1 MIEVSNL
8 TKNFDKKKALSNLS
22 FKVKPA
28 AAFGLLGRNGAG
40 KTTCIRIIMDIFPA
54 DSGSVTIDGTS
65 LIKSR
70 KKIGYLPEERGLYPK
85 KTIIDQMVYLGEL
98 RGLKASQA
106 KKNAANLLERLEA
119 TEYLNKKLDTLSKGN
134 QQKIQLAIAL
144 INEPDIIILDEPFS
158 GLDPVN
164 AQLLKQLV
172 SEQVKAGRT
181 VIFSSHQM
189 SAVEEFC
196 DDICLI
202 DNGAAVLSGNL
213 REIKR
218 SYPRNN
224 IYLEAEDNG
233 ADIKELLTRNIKLAG
248 IEKKGAGYTV
258 SLFGPEQRYEILRL
272 IVDKNIK
279 LDVFSVIEPSLED
292 IFVEKVGNTHEAI

>member
-1 MIEVSNL
+1 MIEVSSL
-8 TKNFDKKKALSNLS
+8 TKNFDKKTALNNLS

-54 DSGSVTIDGTS
+54 DSGFVSIDGVS
-65 LIKSR
+65 LLKSG

-106 KKNAANLLERLEA
+106 KKNAADLLEQLEA
-119 TEYLNKKLDTLSKGN
+119 SEYLGKKLDTLSKGN

-164 AQLLKQLV
+164 AQILKRLV
-172 SEQVKAGRT
+172 TEQVKNGRT

-202 DNGAAVLSGNL
+202 DNGTAILSGNL
-213 REIKR
+213 REIKK

-224 IYLEAEDNG
+224 IYLEAEDSG
-233 ADIKELLTRNIKLAG
+233 VDIKELLTRYIKLAA
-248 IEKKGAGYTV
+248 IEKKGAGYVV
-258 SLFGPEQRYEILRL
+258 SLSQPEQRYELLRL
-272 IVDKNIK
+272 IADKNIR

-292 IFVEKVGNTHEAI
+292 IFVEKVGKAHEAV